1 MFGGFVQFN
10 ALFFSRLA
18 RHVDCKMRHSLNL
31 LGIHVSECNDSNDLQ
46 PHEKSHTSPASNVS
60 LCYACSG
67 QFPKTTKANG
77 LFSRGIFYVDGVVQ
91 VRKPSSNCQ
100 SFVGYSFNDLQCG
113 SAYVSF

>member
-1 MFGGFVQFN
+1 MFSGFVQFN

-77 LFSRGIFYVDGVVQ
+77 LFSRGIFYVHGVVQ
-91 VRKPSSNCQ
+91 V
-100 SFVGYSFNDLQCG
+100 
-113 SAYVSF
+113 